1 MFEEQSAPQTMG
13 DRQGLRQLTLDND
26 ATQLQITTEGMVAFS
41 LSHFD
46 DAQFNY
52 DVFYGGKHPYDL
64 VRSPQIF
71 AHFDFWQRGI
81 GNHSCGGDSC
91 LPQYMAPTGSHE
103 FTLRFTPMA
112 K

>member
-13 DRQGLRQLTLDND
+13 DRQGLRQLTLDNNS
-26 ATQLQITTEGMVAFS
+26 TKLQITTEGMVAFS

-64 VRSPQIF
+64 VRSNQISLTSISGSV
-71 AHFDFWQRGI
+71 ASVTAVVVATLVC
-81 GNHSCGGDSC
+81 HS
-91 LPQYMAPTGSHE
+91 T
-103 FTLRFTPMA
+103 
-112 K
+112 